1 MSEQRTLLFQTLT
14 SLHAGTGQPRGALKN
29 PLLRESDT
37 RWPVV
42 SASTVKGA
50 LRKQM
55 RDALYSQYQANDDWK
70 SHANTDPQL
79 LEIFGT
85 KTDTAP
91 PALVFG
97 PARLLA
103 FPLRSAH
110 GIWGQITCPAALAQF
125 AQSIGQPPPELPQPE
140 KTQVFGSPESPFL
153 IEKKVIILEDIE
165 LSFQGAWSEG
175 LQWLA
180 AQLPAS
186 SELQSSLANR
196 LLLVSDL
203 CFNLLVQSKTELF
216 DFHSQPKQDKQAQ
229 PVEFLPAETLLYT
242 QITSEPAP
250 LQTLLSQCPEY
261 IHLGAYQTL
270 GKGLCAV
277 IPLSKE
283 KTDHV

>member
-1 MSEQRTLLFQTLT
+1 MPEQRTLLFQTLT

-55 RDALYSQYQANDDWK
+55 RDALYAQYAANDDWK
-70 SHANTDPQL
+70 SQANGDPQL
-79 LEIFGT
+79 LEVFGT
-85 KTDTAP
+85 QAETAP
-91 PALVFG
+91 AALTFG

-110 GIWGQITCPAALAQF
+110 GIWGLITCPSALTQF
-125 AQSIGQPPPELPQPE
+125 AQSIGQVLPELPQPE
-140 KTQVFGSPESPFL
+140 KTQVFCDSESPFL

-165 LSFQGAWSEG
+165 LGFQGAWPEG
-175 LQWLA
+175 IQWLQ
-180 AQLPAS
+180 AQLPAE
-186 SELQSSLANR
+186 SELQSTLSSR
-196 LLLVSDL
+196 LMLVSDT

-216 DFHSQPKQDKQAQ
+216 DFHTQLKENKQTQ

-242 QITSEPAP
+242 LITSEPAP

-261 IHLGAYQTL
+261 VHLGAYQSL